1 MTGSDALLDA
11 LVAQGVEVIFGNP
24 GSTELPLMD
33 ALAAPGRPRF
43 VLGLTEPVVMGMAD
57 GYAQASGRLGVALV
71 HVQPGMANAMSGVL
85 NAARAR
91 VPLLVI
97 VGQQLSSMLPGAPF
111 LGGDVIGMA
120 RPLARYAEEVTH
132 PSLLGSMLVDAV
144 RAAFGPPA
152 GPAVLSIP
160 LEAQAGAGD
169 PLPALPTGPQ
179 RLDPPDAAELGRAAA
194 LLAGAAS
201 PVILAGDG
209 VAHDHA
215 HAELSSLAAR
225 LGAPV
230 MGEPFAALMPLDT
243 DDPAWAGPMPRAA
256 APIRQALAGH
266 DVVLAVGMPVFR
278 LFGWSP
284 GSPMPGGARL
294 IHVDVDPEEIGRMIA
309 PDVGIVAEPGDALRG
324 LLALLGGDGS
334 GLGGDGDAAGESSP
348 PESALEAAAAR
359 HATLATAHEAARANA
374 RAELRA
380 RADGAEVITPAAL
393 SAALGEGVALAD
405 LVVDEGITSTRDLR
419 VALGDRDVGSCMWH
433 RGSALGWGLPAAV
446 GGAIADPTRRVVCA
460 QGDGSLMFGVH
471 ALWTAAHERCR
482 LALIVADN
490 SSYEILRAGME
501 GLTGTPQGGWP
512 GLDVTDPP
520 LDIAGICRG
529 FGASAESVTDPADL
543 PAAIGDMLA
552 RAEHGPAVLVAR
564 VEGLTPAVGGPLD
577 GALG

>member
-24 GSTELPLMD
+24 GSTELPLVD

-85 NAARAR
+85 NAHRAR

-111 LGGDVIGMA
+111 LGGEIVEMA
-120 RPLARYAEEVTH
+120 RPLARYAEEVTD
-132 PSLLGSMLVDAV
+132 PALLGPMLADAV
-144 RAAFGPPA
+144 GAAFGPPA

-160 LEAQAGAGD
+160 LEAQAGPSGA
-169 PLPALPTGPQ
+169 LPALPTGPR
-179 RLDPPDAAELGRAAA
+179 RLDPPDPADLARAAA
-194 LLAGAAS
+194 LLAGASS
-201 PVILAGDG
+201 PIILAGDG
-209 VAHDHA
+209 VAHGDA
-215 HAELSSLAAR
+215 HAELSGLAAR

-230 MGEPFAALMPLDT
+230 MGEPFAARMPLDT

-284 GSPMPGGARL
+284 GSPMPDGARL

-309 PDVGIVAEPGDALRG
+309 PEVGMVAEPADVLRG
-324 LLALLGGDGS
+324 LAALLGD
-334 GLGGDGDAAGESSP
+334 GGDEARS
-348 PESALEAAAAR
+348 AAAMR
-359 HATLATAHEAARANA
+359 RATLATAHESARANA

-446 GGAIADPTRRVVCA
+446 GASIADPTRRVVCA

-471 ALWTAAHERCR
+471 ALWTAAHEGCR
-482 LALIVADN
+482 LALVVADN
-490 SSYEILRAGME
+490 SGYEILRAGME
-501 GLTGTPQGGWP
+501 GLTGVQQGGWP
-512 GLDVTDPP
+512 GLAVADPA
-520 LDIAGICRG
+520 LDIAAICRG
-529 FGASAESVTDPADL
+529 FGADAHAVSDPAEL
-543 PAAIGDMLA
+543 PAAVADVLA

-577 GALG
+577 GALA

>member
-24 GSTELPLMD
+24 GSTELPLVD
-33 ALAAPGRPRF
+33 ALARPGAPRF
-43 VLGLTEPVVMGMAD
+43 VLGLTEPAVMGMAD

-111 LGGDVIGMA
+111 LGGDVVGMA
-120 RPLARYAEEVTH
+120 RPLARYAEEVTD
-132 PSLLGSMLVDAV
+132 PALLGPMLRDAV
-144 RAAFGPPA
+144 AAALGPPA

-160 LEAQAGAGD
+160 LEAQAGPAHGM
-169 PLPALPTGPQ
+169 PALPTGP
-179 RLDPPDAAELGRAAA
+179 RPLDPPAADDLAAA
-194 LLAGAAS
+194 ADLLAAAAR

-215 HAELSSLAAR
+215 HAALSSLAAR

-230 MGEPFAALMPLDT
+230 MGEPFAARMPLDT
-243 DDPAWAGPMPRAA
+243 DDPAWAGPLPRAA
-256 APIRQALAGH
+256 APIRHALAGH

-284 GSPMPGGARL
+284 GEPLAQGTRL
-294 IHVDVDPEEIGRMIA
+294 VHIDVDPDEIGRMVV
-309 PDVGIVAEPGDALRG
+309 PDVGMVADPGAAMRG
-324 LLALLGGDGS
+324 LLALLGDA
-334 GLGGDGDAAGESSP
+334 DDAAVSRFREVAG
-348 PESALEAAAAR
+348 ANAMARDAAAAALR
-359 HATLATAHEAARANA
+359 RAA
-374 RAELRA
+374 
-380 RADGAEVITPAAL
+380 DSAEVISPAAL
-393 SAALGEGVALAD
+393 SLALGEGVAVAD

-419 VALGDRDVGSCMWH
+419 TALGPRDVGSCMWH

-446 GGAIADPTRRVVCA
+446 GAAIADPGRRVVCA

-471 ALWTAAHERCR
+471 ALWTAAHEGCR
-482 LALIVADN
+482 VALVVGDN
-490 SSYEILRAGME
+490 SGYEILRAGME
-501 GLTGTPQGGWP
+501 GLTGVQQGGWP
-512 GLDVTDPP
+512 GLAVTDPS
-520 LDIAGICRG
+520 LDIASMCRG
-529 FGASAESVTDPADL
+529 FGVEAREVADPHELPQAVAD
-543 PAAIGDMLA
+543 ALA
-552 RAEHGPAVLVAR
+552 RAADGPSVLVAR

-577 GALG
+577 DAL